1 MAYKAYLNNTELFF
15 DSSAQDES
23 FFLSYAMLDLE
34 AGSAGDFT
42 FRIPPDHPFYDSFHQ
57 LVDFVDVFRDGE
69 RIFTGRVYS
78 ITEETDTQR
87 LISCEGLLALLA
99 DSVFRPITFEGTLHD
114 LVDDILNSHNSQ
126 VNFEKILAPGN
137 LTITDSAVYRE
148 YLNYETS
155 ASRMRD
161 LVSSFGGYLSI
172 SKETGIPNSI
182 VDVDIVDV
190 GVVDVGTG
198 IRLSLNW
205 VNDFT
210 DGCQQ
215 VIELNSNLIK
225 IEKTEES
232 SDIITALVPVGA
244 TLDDGSVVTI
254 KSVNNGLDYI
264 VADAAYVNKYGLIFG
279 TERWSD
285 VNVPSILKTK
295 AQNRLNAILAPR
307 LNIELTAADLADAGL
322 ESDAFRIGQK
332 ITVKS
337 DPHNID
343 YVQFNCQKQ
352 ELNLLHPEQN
362 KLTLG
367 EAKPGYVQVNSRSPI
382 DSQVGVLSQ
391 MFTSRSIVQ
400 SAIDTATSLIS
411 GNEGGYVVLHDS
423 DGDTYPDEILIMD
436 TPDINTAVRVWRWN
450 ASGLGYSSTGYNGT
464 FALAMTA
471 DGQIVA
477 DFITAGTLS
486 GDRVRTGLI
495 ESEDGDSY
503 WDLDNGE
510 INFNDTFTVD
520 AAGNVVA
527 NSLTSTNATITGGSI
542 QMETAQDDETFIRF
556 KGNGVTSTLS
566 PSQLLAYTNDY
577 TTLPYG
583 SNMGQ
588 FHSSGVTLWN
598 YENIIGN
605 FTVQNLLSGL
615 QCQFYMNNKS
625 GSTVKQGLMIN
636 SSYDNGASITL
647 FPKGTDSYGRIV
659 ISTSDGTIKL
669 YNTSNTN
676 TVTINRTGDI
686 TCTSLHVNGS
696 ITSTGSNVA
705 NLSYTV
711 VSTF

>member
-57 LVDFVDVFRDGE
+57 LVDFVDVFRDDE
-69 RIFTGRVYS
+69 RSFTGRVYS

-99 DSVFRPITFEGTLHD
+99 DSVFRPITFDGTLHD

-137 LTITDSAVYRE
+137 LTITDSAVYRK

-161 LVSSFGGYLSI
+161 LVSSFGGYLSV
-172 SKETGIPNSI
+172 SKEFGIPNSI

-205 VNDFT
+205 VDDFT

-232 SDIITALVPVGA
+232 SDIITALIPVGA

-264 VADAAYVNKYGLIFG
+264 VADAAYVNKYGLVFG

-362 KLTLG
+362 QLTLG

-400 SAIDTATSLIS
+400 SAIDTATALIS

-503 WDLDNGE
+503 WNLDNGVLSTKNAVITDGT
-510 INFNDTFTVD
+510 INCNNTFTVD
-520 AAGNVVA
+520 AQGNMTATGA
-527 NSLTSTNATITGGSI
+527 NIT
-542 QMETAQDDETFIRF
+542 
-556 KGNGVTSTLS
+556 
-566 PSQLLAYTNDY
+566 
-577 TTLPYG
+577 
-583 SNMGQ
+583 
-588 FHSSGVTLWN
+588 
-598 YENIIGN
+598 
-605 FTVQNLLSGL
+605 
-615 QCQFYMNNKS
+615 
-625 GSTVKQGLMIN
+625 
-636 SSYDNGASITL
+636 
-647 FPKGTDSYGRIV
+647 
-659 ISTSDGTIKL
+659 GTIKSDVGIIGGWNLQDGYMDYTMSGTHIYL
-669 YNTSNTN
+669 YGGTHIDGSSVTGLFEQQSNAYWT
-676 TVTINRTGDI
+676 TPTYTPVMAFSTDARLTLDGDI
-686 TCTSLHVNGS
+686 IVKD
-696 ITSTGSNVA
+696 IYMTGKIHTETDSNVA
-705 NLSYTV
+705 SLSYTV

>member
-57 LVDFVDVFRDGE
+57 LVDFVDVFRDNE

-78 ITEETDTQR
+78 ITEETETQR

-126 VNFEKILAPGN
+126 VNFEKVLAPGD

-161 LVSSFGGYLSI
+161 LVSSFGGYLSV
-172 SKETGIPNSI
+172 SKEFGIPNSI

-205 VNDFT
+205 VDDFT

-232 SDIITALVPVGA
+232 SDIITALIPVGA

-254 KSVNNGLDYI
+254 ESVNNGLDYI

-337 DPHNID
+337 DPHGID

-362 KLTLG
+362 QLTLG

-400 SAIDTATSLIS
+400 SAIDTATAMIS

-450 ASGLGYSSTGYNGT
+450 QNGLGYSSTGYNGT
-464 FALAMTA
+464 YETAITA

-495 ESEDGDSY
+495 ESEGGTSS
-503 WDLDNGE
+503 WNLDTGVLNTAGAIISNSS
-510 INFNDTFTVD
+510 INCNNAFTVD
-520 AAGNVVA
+520 ASGNVVA
-527 NSLTSTNATITGGSI
+527 NSATLKGNVKSDSGIIGGWNIHDGYMDFTMGGVHVYLYGGTYVDGTSVIQTYESQSNAYWDTGDYTPIMAYSTNG
-542 QMETAQDDETFIRF
+542 RL
-556 KGNGVTSTLS
+556 TLEGD
-566 PSQLLAYTNDY
+566 L
-577 TTLPYG
+577 
-583 SNMGQ
+583 
-588 FHSSGVTLWN
+588 
-598 YENIIGN
+598 
-605 FTVQNLLSGL
+605 
-615 QCQFYMNNKS
+615 
-625 GSTVKQGLMIN
+625 
-636 SSYDNGASITL
+636 
-647 FPKGTDSYGRIV
+647 IV
-659 ISTSDGTIKL
+659 
-669 YNTSNTN
+669 
-676 TVTINRTGDI
+676 RDI
-686 TCTSLHVNGS
+686 YLEGKIHTEAD
-696 ITSTGSNVA
+696 SNVA
-705 NLSYTV
+705 SLSYTV

>member
-57 LVDFVDVFRDGE
+57 LVDFVDVFRDDE

-99 DSVFRPITFEGTLHD
+99 DSVFRPITFDGTLHD

-161 LVSSFGGYLSI
+161 LVSSFGGYLSV
-172 SKETGIPNSI
+172 SKEFGIPNSI

-205 VNDFT
+205 VDDFT

-232 SDIITALVPVGA
+232 SDIITALIPVGA

-254 KSVNNGLDYI
+254 KSVNNGLDY
-264 VADAAYVNKYGLIFG
+264 VLADAEYISKYGLIFG

-337 DPHNID
+337 DPHGID

-362 KLTLG
+362 QLTLG
-367 EAKPGYVQVNSRSPI
+367 EAKPGYVQVNSRAPI

-400 SAIDTATSLIS
+400 SAIDTATALIS

-423 DGDTYPDEILIMD
+423 DGDTYPDEILIMKGD
-436 TPDINTAVRVWRWN
+436 KTYNVMGAIVR
-450 ASGLGYSSTGYNGT
+450 
-464 FALAMTA
+464 
-471 DGQIVA
+471 
-477 DFITAGTLS
+477 
-486 GDRVRTGLI
+486 
-495 ESEDGDSY
+495 
-503 WDLDNGE
+503 
-510 INFNDTFTVD
+510 
-520 AAGNVVA
+520 
-527 NSLTSTNATITGGSI
+527 
-542 QMETAQDDETFIRF
+542 
-556 KGNGVTSTLS
+556 
-566 PSQLLAYTNDY
+566 
-577 TTLPYG
+577 
-583 SNMGQ
+583 
-588 FHSSGVTLWN
+588 
-598 YENIIGN
+598 
-605 FTVQNLLSGL
+605 
-615 QCQFYMNNKS
+615 
-625 GSTVKQGLMIN
+625 
-636 SSYDNGASITL
+636 
-647 FPKGTDSYGRIV
+647 
-659 ISTSDGTIKL
+659 
-669 YNTSNTN
+669 
-676 TVTINRTGDI
+676 
-686 TCTSLHVNGS
+686 
-696 ITSTGSNVA
+696 
-705 NLSYTV
+705 
-711 VSTF
+711 